1 MASALHAEPVQPR
14 DDGDVIE
21 VLPQVAGR
29 QEERALRRA
38 WAARPD
44 DPRLAVPLARRYL
57 DQAHA
62 LGDPRFAGRALAVLQ
77 AWPDLAKAPDD
88 VLLLRATVQQYLHE
102 FDPAAAALETLLARR
117 PQNAQAWLT
126 LATVRRVQG
135 RIADSDRACEGIA
148 AAGNALYAQACRAEN
163 LGLRGEFGAARS
175 QLQTLLATPHLPA
188 ATGNWLLTTLAE
200 LETRAARPVEAERA
214 YRGALAAQ
222 PDAYTSL
229 SYADF
234 LMQQQRDA
242 QALRVLA
249 DQPRS
254 DVVLLRLAIAGARV
268 GAASAV
274 GDLAELRE
282 RMAQTSLRPEARTT
296 HAREQAMF
304 ALWVEAQPARA
315 MELARANLRLQR
327 EPLDLWLLAQAARA
341 TGRESDRRE
350 AQQTLKEV
358 GFHDKR
364 LDALW

>member
-1 MASALHAEPVQPR
+1 
-14 DDGDVIE
+14 
-21 VLPQVAGR
+21 
-29 QEERALRRA
+29 
-38 WAARPD
+38 
-44 DPRLAVPLARRYL
+44 
-57 DQAHA
+57 
-62 LGDPRFAGRALAVLQ
+62 
-77 AWPDLAKAPDD
+77 
-88 VLLLRATVQQYLHE
+88 
-102 FDPAAAALETLLARR
+102 
-117 PQNAQAWLT
+117 
-126 LATVRRVQG
+126 
-135 RIADSDRACEGIA
+135 
-148 AAGNALYAQACRAEN
+148 
-163 LGLRGEFGAARS
+163 
-175 QLQTLLATPHLPA
+175 
-188 ATGNWLLTTLAE
+188 
-200 LETRAARPVEAERA
+200 
-214 YRGALAAQ
+214 
-222 PDAYTSL
+222 
-229 SYADF
+229 
-234 LMQQQRDA
+234 MQQQRDA